1 MNLDFSAI
9 TPALHSLAQERWE
22 NGDAV
27 GLFSL
32 ADHKNR
38 GNLLIANVKQLIL
51 HGMYEEAL
59 FSTYIHGPRFSPQQ
73 WRTLFEKADRNKL
86 VSLGEPLPT
95 EPITVY
101 RGISDTKHRRWRRGL
116 SWTLDPN
123 VAEWF
128 ATRFGSRGN
137 PAVFSLAVDPRSILT
152 ITDER
157 GEQEVFVAI
166 WECARTKLEKTMPEP
181 RDPS

>member
-1 MNLDFSAI
+1 MNPDFSAI
-9 TPALHSLAQERWE
+9 PPTLHSLAQECWG
-22 NGDAV
+22 NGDAF
-27 GLFSL
+27 GLISL
-32 ADHKNR
+32 AAHYNR
-38 GNLLIANVKQLIL
+38 GRLLIANVKQLIRR
-51 HGMYEEAL
+51 GMYEEGL
-59 FSTYIHGPRFSPQQ
+59 LSTYTHGPRFSPQQ

-123 VAEWF
+123 VAAWF
-128 ATRFGSRGN
+128 ATRLGSHGN
-137 PAVFSLAVDPRSILT
+137 PAVFSLAVDPGSIFT

-157 GEQEVFVAI
+157 GEQEVVVAI